1 MKWDEMALVGRI
13 ARAHGIRGQVM
24 VSPETDFPAE
34 RFRPGA
40 ELFIERGGRIEGL
53 RVTTAR
59 FHGERPV
66 IGIDGIETMN
76 DAETLAGY
84 ELRVPIDRLATL
96 PPGTFYRHDLI
107 GCRVETTDGTLVGTV
122 TDVEGTMAGSRLVV
136 DGTCGEVQIPLVSD
150 ICPVVEPAAKRIVI
164 DPPEGLIEVN
174 QVRLPAPRVSE
185 GKPNTTG
192 T

>member
-1 MKWDEMALVGRI
+1 MSAKWEEMALVGRV
-13 ARAHGIRGQVM
+13 ARAHGIHGQVI
-24 VSPETDFPAE
+24 VNPETDFPAE

-40 ELFIERGGRIEGL
+40 ELFIERAGRVEGL

-59 FHGERPV
+59 FHRERPV

-107 GCRVETTDGTLVGTV
+107 GCRVETGDGRAVGLVS
-122 TDVEGTMAGSRLVV
+122 DVEGTMAGSLLVV
-136 DGTCGEVQIPLVSD
+136 DGADGEVLIPLVSH
-150 ICPVVEPAAKRIVI
+150 ICTVVEPAARRIVI

-174 QVRLPAPRVSE
+174 EVRL
-185 GKPNTTG
+185 KPDTTG

>member
-1 MKWDEMALVGRI
+1 MSAKWEEMALVGRV
-13 ARAHGIRGQVM
+13 ARAHGIHGQVI
-24 VSPETDFPAE
+24 VNPETDFPAE

-40 ELFIERGGRIEGL
+40 ELFIERDGRVEGL

-59 FHGERPV
+59 FHRERPV

-107 GCRVETTDGTLVGTV
+107 GCRVEQGT
-122 TDVEGTMAGSRLVV
+122 AGRSASSATSRARWR
-136 DGTCGEVQIPLVSD
+136 
-150 ICPVVEPAAKRIVI
+150 AACWWSTARTAKC
-164 DPPEGLIEVN
+164 
-174 QVRLPAPRVSE
+174 
-185 GKPNTTG
+185 
-192 T
+192 